1 MKKGAV
7 AGAIVWSAPLLT
19 SSPAF
24 AATGKCSGSKP
35 CTNFYYLKNEQPGTS
50 NLDCSSSQDGK
61 GSPCPPYESAALS
74 CDGTTPPPVQNGC
87 NQGVTIALTG
97 TTATFTY
104 AAGVVPIIIQ
114 LKPGDNCF
122 TYDYNETTKT
132 FGIRPGTT
140 APPAGCL
147 PVVGPATP
155 GLNGSTVVNVLYP
168 ATCPSS
174 LSHVATYFCK

>member
-1 MKKGAV
+1 
-7 AGAIVWSAPLLT
+7 
-19 SSPAF
+19 
-24 AATGKCSGSKP
+24 
-35 CTNFYYLKNEQPGTS
+35 
-50 NLDCSSSQDGK
+50 
-61 GSPCPPYESAALS
+61 
-74 CDGTTPPPVQNGC
+74 VQNGC

-114 LKPGDNCF
+114 LKPGATCF

-140 APPAGCL
+140 ALPAGCL
-147 PVVGPATP
+147 PVVGPAIP